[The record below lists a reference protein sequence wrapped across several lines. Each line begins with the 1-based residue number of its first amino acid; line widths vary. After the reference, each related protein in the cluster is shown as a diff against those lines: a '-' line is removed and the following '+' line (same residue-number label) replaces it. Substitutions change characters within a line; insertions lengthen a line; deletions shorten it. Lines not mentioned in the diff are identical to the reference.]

1 MRLRLA
7 WLCLGLAP
15 AVCFTPGLILA
26 QEAGTTVQKTPLAT
40 GTVPPPNAL
49 KPSQDVGA
57 PEDAV
62 DPGDGAA
69 APGDIDAK
77 AADEGAGWDAAVEQS
92 KGPTPL
98 IGEQQDAA
106 VERINAYF
114 NGITS
119 LQGNFDQVDSNNKHT
134 TGRFY
139 VQRPGKLRFDYAAP
153 STIRI
158 VSDGH
163 YLAIEDSDLKTIE
176 KYPIKSTPF
185 RLLLGEG
192 VNLGRDARVIGVD
205 ADDTSLAITLVDKGG
220 DANGQIRLY
229 FDTKPDLTLKQWV
242 IVDAQGLATTVTVN
256 ALAPGRKF
264 AADFFN
270 STVSFQPFR

>member
-1 MRLRLA
+1 MRLRSA

-15 AVCFTPGLILA
+15 VLCLAPGLADA
-26 QEAGTTVQKTPLAT
+26 QDAGSTVEKTPPAT
-40 GTVPPPNAL
+40 GAVPQNEL
-49 KPSQDVGA
+49 KPAQDVA
-57 PEDAV
+57 PDDAV

-69 APGDIDAK
+69 APGDIDSK
-77 AADEGAGWDAAVEQS
+77 AADEGSGWDAAVEEA

-98 IGEQQDAA
+98 LGAQQAAA

-119 LQGNFDQVDSNNKHT
+119 LQGNFDQLDSNNKHT

-139 VQRPGKLRFDYAAP
+139 VQRPGKLRFDYAPP

-163 YLAIEDSDLKTIE
+163 FLAIEDSDLKTIE
-176 KYPIKSTPF
+176 KYPIESTPF

-192 VNLGRDARVIGVD
+192 VDLGRDAKVVGVD
-205 ADDTSLAITLVDKGG
+205 GDDTTLAITLVDKGG
-220 DANGQIRLY
+220 ESNGQIRLY

-256 ALAPGRKF
+256 DLAPGRKV
-264 AADFFN
+264 AADFFT
-270 STVSFQPFR
+270 STEAFQPFR